1 MKNIRKSTFREI
13 KSSVGRFAAMLAII
27 ALGVGFFAGLKVT
40 RSNMVIS
47 MKDYLDRHGFYD
59 FRLVSTWGFEPGD
72 IEELKKMTGM
82 PDGDAEIEDI
92 EASISLD
99 VMYSGA
105 GGRRGV
111 VKTMSLP
118 DKVNTV
124 ELVAGR
130 MPENSSECV
139 ADSRMFGEDAIGT
152 VITIAPENEQELRDK
167 FVSESFTLVGLVQS
181 PLYVQFERGNTSLG
195 TGRLDGFIYLQPEA
209 YHIEYDT
216 DIYVR
221 FRQNNPLYGDAYI
234 DYIEGKQEL
243 WEQSLSRLA
252 DRRYQKIRTEAED
265 KITEARQELADE
277 KEKGEQELAAREQEL
292 ILAEQELNEQI
303 QQLHAMP
310 EAYRPAEVTAEL
322 EKAGEELEAGKKQL
336 CEAREELQKQIIDAE
351 IEIAEKE
358 QGLAELEKPETYVL
372 GRNTNVGYVCFEN
385 DSNIVEGI
393 ANVFPVFFFLVAALV
408 CITTM
413 NRMVEEQR
421 TQIGVLKALGYSSAG
436 IMSKYMTYSGLA
448 AVIGCVSGFFLGT
461 WGFPKVIWVVY
472 GIMYNTDKLL
482 YVFDWRL
489 AFFSVLVSLLC
500 SVGATWFSCRLEL
513 AETAAQLMR
522 PKAPKAGKRV
532 FLEKLPFLWKRLSF
546 LRKVSVRNIFRYK
559 KRFFM
564 MLLGISGC
572 TALMVTGFGIK
583 DSIADVAERQ
593 YREIQVFDLGVSLK
607 TPANEELETRLTELS
622 EEGIADFLCLTE
634 SNMDIVTEKG
644 TKSIYVVAGD
654 AGRLS
659 DYVDMHTKG
668 GEKIAYPGAGEGVIT
683 QKLADR
689 YGIAM
694 GDEVCLRDGDMHEM
708 TVKITAVMENY
719 VNNYLYLSEDTMESF
734 SGGNLEKKT
743 VYVNL
748 KEDADPHALAATI
761 MELEETASVDVNQ
774 DTVERV
780 GSMMESLN
788 IIVVIVI
795 ICAAGLAFIVLYNLT
810 NINITERIRE
820 IATIKVLGFFKRE
833 TESYV
838 FRENLLLTVLGMF
851 PGLVLGKFLHA
862 FVMSQIQIDLIA
874 FDTRVAPVSY
884 LYSAILTVV
893 FAWLVNRGMS
903 GKLENVS
910 MTESLKSV
918 D

>member
-252 DRRYQKIRTEAED
+252 DRRYQKIRMEA
-265 KITEARQELADE
+265 
-277 KEKGEQELAAREQEL
+277 
-292 ILAEQELNEQI
+292 
-303 QQLHAMP
+303 
-310 EAYRPAEVTAEL
+310 
-322 EKAGEELEAGKKQL
+322 
-336 CEAREELQKQIIDAE
+336 
-351 IEIAEKE
+351 
-358 QGLAELEKPETYVL
+358 GLAELEKPETYVL

-743 VYVNL
+743 IYVNL

>member
-59 FRLVSTWGFEPGD
+59 FRLVSTWGFEPGG

-252 DRRYQKIRTEAED
+252 DRRYQKIRMEA
-265 KITEARQELADE
+265 
-277 KEKGEQELAAREQEL
+277 
-292 ILAEQELNEQI
+292 
-303 QQLHAMP
+303 
-310 EAYRPAEVTAEL
+310 
-322 EKAGEELEAGKKQL
+322 
-336 CEAREELQKQIIDAE
+336 
-351 IEIAEKE
+351 
-358 QGLAELEKPETYVL
+358 GLAELEKPETYVL

-734 SGGNLEKKT
+734 YGGNLEKKT

-748 KEDADPHALAATI
+748 KDDADPHALAATI

>member
-209 YHIEYDT
+209 YHLEYAT

-252 DRRYQKIRTEAED
+252 DRRYQKIRTE
-265 KITEARQELADE
+265 
-277 KEKGEQELAAREQEL
+277 
-292 ILAEQELNEQI
+292 
-303 QQLHAMP
+303 
-310 EAYRPAEVTAEL
+310 
-322 EKAGEELEAGKKQL
+322 
-336 CEAREELQKQIIDAE
+336 
-351 IEIAEKE
+351 
-358 QGLAELEKPETYVL
+358 LAELEKPETYVL

-622 EEGIADFLCLTE
+622 EEGIGDFLCLTE

-734 SGGNLEKKT
+734 YGGNLEKKT

-748 KEDADPHALAATI
+748 KDDADPHALAATI

>member
-252 DRRYQKIRTEAED
+252 DRRYQKIRTEA
-265 KITEARQELADE
+265 
-277 KEKGEQELAAREQEL
+277 
-292 ILAEQELNEQI
+292 
-303 QQLHAMP
+303 
-310 EAYRPAEVTAEL
+310 
-322 EKAGEELEAGKKQL
+322 
-336 CEAREELQKQIIDAE
+336 
-351 IEIAEKE
+351 
-358 QGLAELEKPETYVL
+358 GLAELEKPETYVL

-734 SGGNLEKKT
+734 YGGNLEKKT

-748 KEDADPHALAATI
+748 KDDADPHALAATI

>member
-99 VMYSGA
+99 VMYSGV

-252 DRRYQKIRTEAED
+252 DRRYQKIRMEA
-265 KITEARQELADE
+265 
-277 KEKGEQELAAREQEL
+277 
-292 ILAEQELNEQI
+292 
-303 QQLHAMP
+303 
-310 EAYRPAEVTAEL
+310 
-322 EKAGEELEAGKKQL
+322 
-336 CEAREELQKQIIDAE
+336 
-351 IEIAEKE
+351 
-358 QGLAELEKPETYVL
+358 GLAELEKPETYVL

-734 SGGNLEKKT
+734 YGGNLEKKT

-748 KEDADPHALAATI
+748 KDDADPHALAATI

>member
-252 DRRYQKIRTEAED
+252 DRRYQKIRMEA
-265 KITEARQELADE
+265 
-277 KEKGEQELAAREQEL
+277 
-292 ILAEQELNEQI
+292 
-303 QQLHAMP
+303 
-310 EAYRPAEVTAEL
+310 
-322 EKAGEELEAGKKQL
+322 
-336 CEAREELQKQIIDAE
+336 
-351 IEIAEKE
+351 
-358 QGLAELEKPETYVL
+358 GLAELEKPETYVL

-748 KEDADPHALAATI
+748 KDDADPHALAATI

>member
-252 DRRYQKIRTEAED
+252 DRRYQKIRMEA
-265 KITEARQELADE
+265 
-277 KEKGEQELAAREQEL
+277 
-292 ILAEQELNEQI
+292 
-303 QQLHAMP
+303 
-310 EAYRPAEVTAEL
+310 
-322 EKAGEELEAGKKQL
+322 
-336 CEAREELQKQIIDAE
+336 
-351 IEIAEKE
+351 
-358 QGLAELEKPETYVL
+358 GLAELEKPETYVL

-734 SGGNLEKKT
+734 YGGNLEKKT

-748 KEDADPHALAATI
+748 KDDADPHALAATI

>member
-1 MKNIRKSTFREI
+1 M
-13 KSSVGRFAAMLAII
+13 
-27 ALGVGFFAGLKVT
+27 
-40 RSNMVIS
+40 
-47 MKDYLDRHGFYD
+47 
-59 FRLVSTWGFEPGD
+59 
-72 IEELKKMTGM
+72 
-82 PDGDAEIEDI
+82 
-92 EASISLD
+92 
-99 VMYSGA
+99 
-105 GGRRGV
+105 
-111 VKTMSLP
+111 
-118 DKVNTV
+118 
-124 ELVAGR
+124 
-130 MPENSSECV
+130 
-139 ADSRMFGEDAIGT
+139 
-152 VITIAPENEQELRDK
+152 
-167 FVSESFTLVGLVQS
+167 
-181 PLYVQFERGNTSLG
+181 
-195 TGRLDGFIYLQPEA
+195 
-209 YHIEYDT
+209 
-216 DIYVR
+216 
-221 FRQNNPLYGDAYI
+221 
-234 DYIEGKQEL
+234 
-243 WEQSLSRLA
+243 
-252 DRRYQKIRTEAED
+252 
-265 KITEARQELADE
+265 
-277 KEKGEQELAAREQEL
+277 
-292 ILAEQELNEQI
+292 
-303 QQLHAMP
+303 
-310 EAYRPAEVTAEL
+310 
-322 EKAGEELEAGKKQL
+322 
-336 CEAREELQKQIIDAE
+336 
-351 IEIAEKE
+351 
-358 QGLAELEKPETYVL
+358 AELEKPETYVL

-734 SGGNLEKKT
+734 YGGNLEKKT

-748 KEDADPHALAATI
+748 KDDADPHALAATI

>member
-252 DRRYQKIRTEAED
+252 DRRYQKIRTE
-265 KITEARQELADE
+265 
-277 KEKGEQELAAREQEL
+277 
-292 ILAEQELNEQI
+292 
-303 QQLHAMP
+303 
-310 EAYRPAEVTAEL
+310 
-322 EKAGEELEAGKKQL
+322 
-336 CEAREELQKQIIDAE
+336 
-351 IEIAEKE
+351 
-358 QGLAELEKPETYVL
+358 LAELEKPETYVL

-622 EEGIADFLCLTE
+622 EEGIGDFLCLTE

-734 SGGNLEKKT
+734 YGGNLEKKT

-748 KEDADPHALAATI
+748 KDDADPHALAATI

>member
-209 YHIEYDT
+209 YHLEYAT

-243 WEQSLSRLA
+243 WKQSLSRLA
-252 DRRYQKIRTEAED
+252 DRRYQKIRMEA
-265 KITEARQELADE
+265 
-277 KEKGEQELAAREQEL
+277 
-292 ILAEQELNEQI
+292 
-303 QQLHAMP
+303 
-310 EAYRPAEVTAEL
+310 
-322 EKAGEELEAGKKQL
+322 
-336 CEAREELQKQIIDAE
+336 
-351 IEIAEKE
+351 
-358 QGLAELEKPETYVL
+358 GLAELEKPETYVL

-668 GEKIAYPGAGEGVIT
+668 GEKIAYPGVGEGVIT

-734 SGGNLEKKT
+734 YGGNLEKKT

-748 KEDADPHALAATI
+748 KDDADPHALAATI

>member
-209 YHIEYDT
+209 YHLEYAT

-252 DRRYQKIRTEAED
+252 DRRYQKIRMEA
-265 KITEARQELADE
+265 
-277 KEKGEQELAAREQEL
+277 
-292 ILAEQELNEQI
+292 
-303 QQLHAMP
+303 
-310 EAYRPAEVTAEL
+310 
-322 EKAGEELEAGKKQL
+322 
-336 CEAREELQKQIIDAE
+336 
-351 IEIAEKE
+351 
-358 QGLAELEKPETYVL
+358 GLAELEKPETYVL

-734 SGGNLEKKT
+734 YGGNLEKKT

-748 KEDADPHALAATI
+748 KDDADPHALAATI

>member
-252 DRRYQKIRTEAED
+252 DRRYQKIRMEA
-265 KITEARQELADE
+265 
-277 KEKGEQELAAREQEL
+277 
-292 ILAEQELNEQI
+292 
-303 QQLHAMP
+303 
-310 EAYRPAEVTAEL
+310 
-322 EKAGEELEAGKKQL
+322 
-336 CEAREELQKQIIDAE
+336 
-351 IEIAEKE
+351 
-358 QGLAELEKPETYVL
+358 GLAELEKPETYVL

-668 GEKIAYPGAGEGVIT
+668 GEKITYPGAGEGVIT

-734 SGGNLEKKT
+734 YGGNLEKKT

-780 GSMMESLN
+780 GSMMESLD

>member
-252 DRRYQKIRTEAED
+252 DRRYQKIRMEA
-265 KITEARQELADE
+265 
-277 KEKGEQELAAREQEL
+277 
-292 ILAEQELNEQI
+292 
-303 QQLHAMP
+303 
-310 EAYRPAEVTAEL
+310 
-322 EKAGEELEAGKKQL
+322 
-336 CEAREELQKQIIDAE
+336 
-351 IEIAEKE
+351 
-358 QGLAELEKPETYVL
+358 GLAELEKPETYVL

-694 GDEVCLRDGDMHEM
+694 GDDVCLRDGDMHEM

-734 SGGNLEKKT
+734 YGGNLEKKT
-743 VYVNL
+743 IYVNL

>member
-118 DKVNTV
+118 DKVNAV

-252 DRRYQKIRTEAED
+252 DRRYQKIRMEA
-265 KITEARQELADE
+265 
-277 KEKGEQELAAREQEL
+277 
-292 ILAEQELNEQI
+292 
-303 QQLHAMP
+303 
-310 EAYRPAEVTAEL
+310 
-322 EKAGEELEAGKKQL
+322 
-336 CEAREELQKQIIDAE
+336 
-351 IEIAEKE
+351 
-358 QGLAELEKPETYVL
+358 GLAELEKPETYVL

-734 SGGNLEKKT
+734 YGGNLEKKT

>member
-252 DRRYQKIRTEAED
+252 DRRYQKIRMEA
-265 KITEARQELADE
+265 
-277 KEKGEQELAAREQEL
+277 
-292 ILAEQELNEQI
+292 
-303 QQLHAMP
+303 
-310 EAYRPAEVTAEL
+310 
-322 EKAGEELEAGKKQL
+322 
-336 CEAREELQKQIIDAE
+336 
-351 IEIAEKE
+351 
-358 QGLAELEKPETYVL
+358 GLAELEKPETYVL

-668 GEKIAYPGAGEGVIT
+668 GEKIAYPGVGEGVIT

>member
-118 DKVNTV
+118 DKVNAV

-252 DRRYQKIRTEAED
+252 DRRYQKIRMEA
-265 KITEARQELADE
+265 
-277 KEKGEQELAAREQEL
+277 
-292 ILAEQELNEQI
+292 
-303 QQLHAMP
+303 
-310 EAYRPAEVTAEL
+310 
-322 EKAGEELEAGKKQL
+322 
-336 CEAREELQKQIIDAE
+336 
-351 IEIAEKE
+351 
-358 QGLAELEKPETYVL
+358 GLAELEKPETYVL

-607 TPANEELETRLTELS
+607 TPASEELETRLTELS

-668 GEKIAYPGAGEGVIT
+668 GEKIAYPGVGEGVIT

-734 SGGNLEKKT
+734 YGGNLEKKT

-748 KEDADPHALAATI
+748 KDDADPHALAATI

>member
-209 YHIEYDT
+209 YHLEYAT

-252 DRRYQKIRTEAED
+252 DRRYQKIRMEA
-265 KITEARQELADE
+265 
-277 KEKGEQELAAREQEL
+277 
-292 ILAEQELNEQI
+292 
-303 QQLHAMP
+303 
-310 EAYRPAEVTAEL
+310 
-322 EKAGEELEAGKKQL
+322 
-336 CEAREELQKQIIDAE
+336 
-351 IEIAEKE
+351 
-358 QGLAELEKPETYVL
+358 GLAELEKPETYVL

-734 SGGNLEKKT
+734 YGGNLEKKT

>member
-243 WEQSLSRLA
+243 WKQSLSRLA
-252 DRRYQKIRTEAED
+252 DRRYQKIRMEA
-265 KITEARQELADE
+265 
-277 KEKGEQELAAREQEL
+277 
-292 ILAEQELNEQI
+292 
-303 QQLHAMP
+303 
-310 EAYRPAEVTAEL
+310 
-322 EKAGEELEAGKKQL
+322 
-336 CEAREELQKQIIDAE
+336 
-351 IEIAEKE
+351 
-358 QGLAELEKPETYVL
+358 GLAELEKPETYVL

-644 TKSIYVVAGD
+644 TKSIYVVAGN

-668 GEKIAYPGAGEGVIT
+668 GEKIAYPGVGEGVIT

>member
-99 VMYSGA
+99 VMYNGA

-252 DRRYQKIRTEAED
+252 DRRYQKIRMEA
-265 KITEARQELADE
+265 
-277 KEKGEQELAAREQEL
+277 
-292 ILAEQELNEQI
+292 
-303 QQLHAMP
+303 
-310 EAYRPAEVTAEL
+310 
-322 EKAGEELEAGKKQL
+322 
-336 CEAREELQKQIIDAE
+336 
-351 IEIAEKE
+351 
-358 QGLAELEKPETYVL
+358 GLAELEKPETYVL

-564 MLLGISGC
+564 MLMGISGC

-734 SGGNLEKKT
+734 YGGNLEKKT

-748 KEDADPHALAATI
+748 KDDADPHALAATI

>member
-252 DRRYQKIRTEAED
+252 DRRYQKIRTE
-265 KITEARQELADE
+265 
-277 KEKGEQELAAREQEL
+277 
-292 ILAEQELNEQI
+292 
-303 QQLHAMP
+303 
-310 EAYRPAEVTAEL
+310 
-322 EKAGEELEAGKKQL
+322 
-336 CEAREELQKQIIDAE
+336 
-351 IEIAEKE
+351 
-358 QGLAELEKPETYVL
+358 LAELEKPETYVL

-734 SGGNLEKKT
+734 YGGNLEKKT

-748 KEDADPHALAATI
+748 KDDADPHALAATI

>member
-252 DRRYQKIRTEAED
+252 DRRYQKIRMEA
-265 KITEARQELADE
+265 
-277 KEKGEQELAAREQEL
+277 
-292 ILAEQELNEQI
+292 
-303 QQLHAMP
+303 
-310 EAYRPAEVTAEL
+310 
-322 EKAGEELEAGKKQL
+322 
-336 CEAREELQKQIIDAE
+336 
-351 IEIAEKE
+351 
-358 QGLAELEKPETYVL
+358 GLAELEKPETYVL

-734 SGGNLEKKT
+734 YGGNLEKKT

-748 KEDADPHALAATI
+748 KDDADPHALAATI

-780 GSMMESLN
+780 GSMMESLD

>member
-99 VMYSGA
+99 VMYNGA

-209 YHIEYDT
+209 YHLEYAT

-252 DRRYQKIRTEAED
+252 DRRYQKIRTE
-265 KITEARQELADE
+265 
-277 KEKGEQELAAREQEL
+277 
-292 ILAEQELNEQI
+292 
-303 QQLHAMP
+303 
-310 EAYRPAEVTAEL
+310 
-322 EKAGEELEAGKKQL
+322 
-336 CEAREELQKQIIDAE
+336 
-351 IEIAEKE
+351 
-358 QGLAELEKPETYVL
+358 LAELEKPETYVL

-734 SGGNLEKKT
+734 YGGNLEKKT

-748 KEDADPHALAATI
+748 KDDADPHALAATI

>member
-252 DRRYQKIRTEAED
+252 DRRYQKIRMEA
-265 KITEARQELADE
+265 
-277 KEKGEQELAAREQEL
+277 
-292 ILAEQELNEQI
+292 
-303 QQLHAMP
+303 
-310 EAYRPAEVTAEL
+310 
-322 EKAGEELEAGKKQL
+322 
-336 CEAREELQKQIIDAE
+336 
-351 IEIAEKE
+351 
-358 QGLAELEKPETYVL
+358 GLAELEKPETYVL

-734 SGGNLEKKT
+734 YGGNLEKKT

>member
-99 VMYSGA
+99 VMYNGA

-209 YHIEYDT
+209 YHLEYAT

-252 DRRYQKIRTEAED
+252 DRRYQKIRTE
-265 KITEARQELADE
+265 
-277 KEKGEQELAAREQEL
+277 
-292 ILAEQELNEQI
+292 
-303 QQLHAMP
+303 
-310 EAYRPAEVTAEL
+310 
-322 EKAGEELEAGKKQL
+322 
-336 CEAREELQKQIIDAE
+336 
-351 IEIAEKE
+351 
-358 QGLAELEKPETYVL
+358 LAELEKPETYVL

-622 EEGIADFLCLTE
+622 EEGIGDFLCLTE

-734 SGGNLEKKT
+734 YGGNLEKKT

-748 KEDADPHALAATI
+748 KDDADPHALAATI

>member
-99 VMYSGA
+99 VMYNGA

-252 DRRYQKIRTEAED
+252 DRRYQKIRMEA
-265 KITEARQELADE
+265 
-277 KEKGEQELAAREQEL
+277 
-292 ILAEQELNEQI
+292 
-303 QQLHAMP
+303 
-310 EAYRPAEVTAEL
+310 
-322 EKAGEELEAGKKQL
+322 
-336 CEAREELQKQIIDAE
+336 
-351 IEIAEKE
+351 
-358 QGLAELEKPETYVL
+358 GLAELEKPETYVL

-734 SGGNLEKKT
+734 YGGNLEKKT

-748 KEDADPHALAATI
+748 KDDADPHALAATI

>member
-195 TGRLDGFIYLQPEA
+195 TGRLDGFIYLQPED

-252 DRRYQKIRTEAED
+252 DRRYQKIRTE
-265 KITEARQELADE
+265 
-277 KEKGEQELAAREQEL
+277 
-292 ILAEQELNEQI
+292 
-303 QQLHAMP
+303 
-310 EAYRPAEVTAEL
+310 
-322 EKAGEELEAGKKQL
+322 
-336 CEAREELQKQIIDAE
+336 
-351 IEIAEKE
+351 
-358 QGLAELEKPETYVL
+358 LAELEKPETYVL

-622 EEGIADFLCLTE
+622 EEGIGDFLCLTE

-734 SGGNLEKKT
+734 YGGNLEKKT

-748 KEDADPHALAATI
+748 KDDADPHALAATI

>member
-252 DRRYQKIRTEAED
+252 DRRYQKIRMEA
-265 KITEARQELADE
+265 
-277 KEKGEQELAAREQEL
+277 
-292 ILAEQELNEQI
+292 
-303 QQLHAMP
+303 
-310 EAYRPAEVTAEL
+310 
-322 EKAGEELEAGKKQL
+322 
-336 CEAREELQKQIIDAE
+336 
-351 IEIAEKE
+351 
-358 QGLAELEKPETYVL
+358 GLAELEKPETYVL

-564 MLLGISGC
+564 MLMGISGC

-734 SGGNLEKKT
+734 YGGNLEKKT

-748 KEDADPHALAATI
+748 KDDADPHALAATI

>member
-252 DRRYQKIRTEAED
+252 DRRYQKIRMEA
-265 KITEARQELADE
+265 
-277 KEKGEQELAAREQEL
+277 
-292 ILAEQELNEQI
+292 
-303 QQLHAMP
+303 
-310 EAYRPAEVTAEL
+310 
-322 EKAGEELEAGKKQL
+322 
-336 CEAREELQKQIIDAE
+336 
-351 IEIAEKE
+351 
-358 QGLAELEKPETYVL
+358 GLAELEKPETYVL

-734 SGGNLEKKT
+734 YGGNLEKKT

-874 FDTRVAPVSY
+874 FDTRVAPFSY

>member
-99 VMYSGA
+99 VMYSGV

-139 ADSRMFGEDAIGT
+139 VDSRMFGEAAIGT

-252 DRRYQKIRTEAED
+252 DRRYQKIRMEA
-265 KITEARQELADE
+265 
-277 KEKGEQELAAREQEL
+277 
-292 ILAEQELNEQI
+292 
-303 QQLHAMP
+303 
-310 EAYRPAEVTAEL
+310 
-322 EKAGEELEAGKKQL
+322 
-336 CEAREELQKQIIDAE
+336 
-351 IEIAEKE
+351 
-358 QGLAELEKPETYVL
+358 GLAELEKPETYVL

-564 MLLGISGC
+564 MLMGISGC

-734 SGGNLEKKT
+734 YGGNLEKKT

-748 KEDADPHALAATI
+748 KDDADPHALAATI

>member
-118 DKVNTV
+118 DKVNAV

-252 DRRYQKIRTEAED
+252 DRRYQKIRMEA
-265 KITEARQELADE
+265 
-277 KEKGEQELAAREQEL
+277 
-292 ILAEQELNEQI
+292 
-303 QQLHAMP
+303 
-310 EAYRPAEVTAEL
+310 
-322 EKAGEELEAGKKQL
+322 
-336 CEAREELQKQIIDAE
+336 
-351 IEIAEKE
+351 
-358 QGLAELEKPETYVL
+358 GLAELEKPETYVL

-734 SGGNLEKKT
+734 YGGNLEKKT

-748 KEDADPHALAATI
+748 KDDADPHALAATI

>member
-252 DRRYQKIRTEAED
+252 DRRYQKIRTE
-265 KITEARQELADE
+265 
-277 KEKGEQELAAREQEL
+277 
-292 ILAEQELNEQI
+292 
-303 QQLHAMP
+303 
-310 EAYRPAEVTAEL
+310 
-322 EKAGEELEAGKKQL
+322 
-336 CEAREELQKQIIDAE
+336 
-351 IEIAEKE
+351 
-358 QGLAELEKPETYVL
+358 LAELEKPETYVL

-622 EEGIADFLCLTE
+622 EEGIGDFLCLTE

-734 SGGNLEKKT
+734 YGGNLEKKT

>member
-118 DKVNTV
+118 DKVNAV

-252 DRRYQKIRTEAED
+252 DRRYQKIRMEAE
-265 KITEARQELADE
+265 
-277 KEKGEQELAAREQEL
+277 
-292 ILAEQELNEQI
+292 
-303 QQLHAMP
+303 
-310 EAYRPAEVTAEL
+310 
-322 EKAGEELEAGKKQL
+322 
-336 CEAREELQKQIIDAE
+336 
-351 IEIAEKE
+351 
-358 QGLAELEKPETYVL
+358 LAELEKPETYVL

-734 SGGNLEKKT
+734 YGGNLEKKT

-748 KEDADPHALAATI
+748 KDDADPHALAATI

>member
-59 FRLVSTWGFEPGD
+59 FRLVSTWGFDPGD

-252 DRRYQKIRTEAED
+252 DRRYQKIRMEA
-265 KITEARQELADE
+265 
-277 KEKGEQELAAREQEL
+277 
-292 ILAEQELNEQI
+292 
-303 QQLHAMP
+303 
-310 EAYRPAEVTAEL
+310 
-322 EKAGEELEAGKKQL
+322 
-336 CEAREELQKQIIDAE
+336 
-351 IEIAEKE
+351 
-358 QGLAELEKPETYVL
+358 GLAELEKPETYVL

-421 TQIGVLKALGYSSAG
+421 TQIGVLKALGYSRAG

-734 SGGNLEKKT
+734 YGGNLEKKT

-748 KEDADPHALAATI
+748 KDDADPHALAATI

>member
-252 DRRYQKIRTEAED
+252 DRRYQKIRMEA
-265 KITEARQELADE
+265 
-277 KEKGEQELAAREQEL
+277 
-292 ILAEQELNEQI
+292 
-303 QQLHAMP
+303 
-310 EAYRPAEVTAEL
+310 
-322 EKAGEELEAGKKQL
+322 
-336 CEAREELQKQIIDAE
+336 
-351 IEIAEKE
+351 
-358 QGLAELEKPETYVL
+358 GLAELEKPETYVL

-668 GEKIAYPGAGEGVIT
+668 GEKIAYPGVGEGVIT

-734 SGGNLEKKT
+734 YGGNLEKKT

-748 KEDADPHALAATI
+748 KDDADPHALAATI

>member
-252 DRRYQKIRTEAED
+252 DRRYQKIRTEA
-265 KITEARQELADE
+265 
-277 KEKGEQELAAREQEL
+277 
-292 ILAEQELNEQI
+292 
-303 QQLHAMP
+303 
-310 EAYRPAEVTAEL
+310 
-322 EKAGEELEAGKKQL
+322 
-336 CEAREELQKQIIDAE
+336 
-351 IEIAEKE
+351 
-358 QGLAELEKPETYVL
+358 GLAELEKPETYVL

-694 GDEVCLRDGDMHEM
+694 GDDVCLRDGDMHEM

-734 SGGNLEKKT
+734 YGGNLEKKT

>member
-221 FRQNNPLYGDAYI
+221 FRQNNPLYGEEYN

-243 WEQSLSRLA
+243 WKQSLSRLA
-252 DRRYQKIRTEAED
+252 DRRYQKIRMEA
-265 KITEARQELADE
+265 
-277 KEKGEQELAAREQEL
+277 
-292 ILAEQELNEQI
+292 
-303 QQLHAMP
+303 
-310 EAYRPAEVTAEL
+310 
-322 EKAGEELEAGKKQL
+322 
-336 CEAREELQKQIIDAE
+336 
-351 IEIAEKE
+351 
-358 QGLAELEKPETYVL
+358 GLAELEKPETYVL

-564 MLLGISGC
+564 MLMGISGC

-734 SGGNLEKKT
+734 YGGNLEKKT

-748 KEDADPHALAATI
+748 KDDADPHALAATI

>member
-252 DRRYQKIRTEAED
+252 DRRYQKIRMEA
-265 KITEARQELADE
+265 
-277 KEKGEQELAAREQEL
+277 
-292 ILAEQELNEQI
+292 
-303 QQLHAMP
+303 
-310 EAYRPAEVTAEL
+310 
-322 EKAGEELEAGKKQL
+322 
-336 CEAREELQKQIIDAE
+336 
-351 IEIAEKE
+351 
-358 QGLAELEKPETYVL
+358 GLAELEKPETYVL

-694 GDEVCLRDGDMHEM
+694 GDDVCLRDGDMHEM

-734 SGGNLEKKT
+734 YGGNLEKKT

>member
-252 DRRYQKIRTEAED
+252 DRRYQKIRMEA
-265 KITEARQELADE
+265 
-277 KEKGEQELAAREQEL
+277 
-292 ILAEQELNEQI
+292 
-303 QQLHAMP
+303 
-310 EAYRPAEVTAEL
+310 
-322 EKAGEELEAGKKQL
+322 
-336 CEAREELQKQIIDAE
+336 
-351 IEIAEKE
+351 
-358 QGLAELEKPETYVL
+358 GLAELEKPETYVL

-564 MLLGISGC
+564 MLMGISGC

-708 TVKITAVMENY
+708 TVKITAVMANY

-734 SGGNLEKKT
+734 YGGNLEKKT

-748 KEDADPHALAATI
+748 KDDADPHALAATI

>member
-252 DRRYQKIRTEAED
+252 DRRYQKIRMEAE
-265 KITEARQELADE
+265 
-277 KEKGEQELAAREQEL
+277 
-292 ILAEQELNEQI
+292 
-303 QQLHAMP
+303 
-310 EAYRPAEVTAEL
+310 
-322 EKAGEELEAGKKQL
+322 
-336 CEAREELQKQIIDAE
+336 
-351 IEIAEKE
+351 
-358 QGLAELEKPETYVL
+358 LAELEKPETYVL

-734 SGGNLEKKT
+734 YGGNLEKKT

-748 KEDADPHALAATI
+748 KDDADPHALAATI